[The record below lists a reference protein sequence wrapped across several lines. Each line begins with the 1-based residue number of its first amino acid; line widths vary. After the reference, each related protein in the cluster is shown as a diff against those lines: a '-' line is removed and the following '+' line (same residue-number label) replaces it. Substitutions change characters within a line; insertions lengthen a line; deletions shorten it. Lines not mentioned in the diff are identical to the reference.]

1 MGFVFKLSSINE
13 EKPAELMTPIV
24 FCIDENEIAPYTKE
38 YNVLKVNGLLSE
50 KLLNYQPKKRNLY
63 IIDEFNK
70 IIDNICEPILIKD
83 FEILFDPGFQV
94 DVLKLFIMTNRKK
107 RIAVLWP
114 GKCRYGKL
122 TFAEPGYPDYKVYKI
137 KDYDIS
143 CVT

>member
-1 MGFVFKLSSINE
+1 MGSVFKLSSLNE
-13 EKPAELMTPIV
+13 DKLSKLMTPIV
-24 FCIDENEIAPYTKE
+24 FCIDEDKIVSCTKG
-38 YNVLKVNGLLSE
+38 YNVLSVNGPLSE

-83 FEILFDPGFQV
+83 FEILFDPGFQI

-107 RIAVLWP
+107 RIAVAWC

-122 TFAEPGYPDYKVYKI
+122 TFAEPGYPDYKAYNI

-143 CVT
+143 SIV

>member
-1 MGFVFKLSSINE
+1 
-13 EKPAELMTPIV
+13 MTSIV
-24 FCIDENEIAPYTKE
+24 FCIDEVKLLLSKE
-38 YNVLKVNGLLSE
+38 YNVLKVNGIE
-50 KLLNYQPKKRNLY
+50 KLLNYQLKRNLY

-70 IIDNICEPILIKD
+70 IIDSAFEPILIKD

-107 RIAVLWP
+107 KIAVLWP